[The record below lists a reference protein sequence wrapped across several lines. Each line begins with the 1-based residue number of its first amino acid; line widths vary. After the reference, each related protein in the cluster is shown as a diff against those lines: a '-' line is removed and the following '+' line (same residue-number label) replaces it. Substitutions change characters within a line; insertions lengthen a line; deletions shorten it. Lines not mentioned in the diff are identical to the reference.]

1 MVDCSHSLIDRKTF
15 RTGSIHCVVAPVDS
29 GFDEVADPSLDI
41 SKNGWGRVSKCKCPI
56 PAELMDSIEHG
67 MNSSLTLRA
76 VGSKYV
82 LSCCASFVAESVTYP
97 LDVVK
102 TRLQMAPG
110 HMGAT
115 RSDIKPPRMLR
126 MTWHILKDEGFR
138 CLFSGLAPAV
148 YRHFIYTGFRMGI
161 YEAIRSAIFDK
172 EKHKIFPI
180 WQSAICGLV
189 SGAVAQFLASP
200 TDLIKVQ
207 MQAKR
212 MRKSDNFQ
220 PQFRNSCHAFIALY
234 KNNGFTGLWTGWL
247 PNTQRAALLNMA
259 DLATYDHTKHWLM
272 TKGYLDNY
280 CTHFI
285 ASLISG
291 MAAVIV
297 STPADVV
304 KTRIMVQTHQYKGSY
319 DCLKRICRDEGF
331 FALYKGF
338 VPLYVR
344 SAPWSLVFW
353 ITYEQMRHM
362 FDISGF

>member
-1 MVDCSHSLIDRKTF
+1 M
-15 RTGSIHCVVAPVDS
+15 GA
-29 GFDEVADPSLDI
+29 DE
-41 SKNGWGRVSKCKCPI
+41 
-56 PAELMDSIEHG
+56 HQ
-67 MNSSLTLRA
+67 MNSSLTMRA
-76 VGSKYV
+76 IGSKYV

-97 LDVVK
+97 LDVIK
-102 TRLQMAPG
+102 TRLQMIPNR
-110 HMGAT
+110 MEVT
-115 RSDIKPPRMLR
+115 KSDVQPPTMLR
-126 MTWHILKDEGFR
+126 TTWHILKSESFR
-138 CLFSGLAPAV
+138 SLFSGLTPAI
-148 YRHFIYTGFRMGI
+148 YRHLIYTGFRMGI
-161 YEAIRSAIFDK
+161 YETMRLAIFDK
-172 EKHKIFPI
+172 EKQKIFPL

-212 MRKSDNFQ
+212 LRKSDNVQ
-220 PQFRNSCHAFIALY
+220 PRFRNSYHVFVVLY

-259 DLATYDHTKHWLM
+259 DLATYDFTKHWLIA
-272 TKGYLDNY
+272 KGCLDNY
-280 CTHFI
+280 YTHFI
-285 ASLISG
+285 ASLVSG
-291 MAAVIV
+291 MAAAVI

-304 KTRIMVQTHQYKGSY
+304 KTRIMVQLRSSDEKPTHQYKGSY

-338 VPLYVR
+338 VPSYVR

-353 ITYEQMRHM
+353 ITYERMRQI

>member
-1 MVDCSHSLIDRKTF
+1 MLIK
-15 RTGSIHCVVAPVDS
+15 VAIRLPIRH
-29 GFDEVADPSLDI
+29 EIYRRLVADEFR
-41 SKNGWGRVSKCKCPI
+41 N
-56 PAELMDSIEHG
+56 PAELMDSSEHR

-76 VGSKYV
+76 IGSKYI

-126 MTWHILKDEGFR
+126 MIWHILKYEGFG

-161 YEAIRSAIFDK
+161 YEAIRSTIFDK
-172 EKHKIFPI
+172 EKHRFFPI

-212 MRKSDNFQ
+212 LRKSDNLQ
-220 PQFRNSCHAFIALY
+220 PRLSILCYSIQNVQNFWISSNLNISFLFISTEVSFRFRNSCHVFIALY

-259 DLATYDHTKHWLM
+259 AEYFDLGIHRSCNVRSYEALVD
-272 TKGYLDNY
+272 DE
-280 CTHFI
+280 
-285 ASLISG
+285 
-291 MAAVIV
+291 
-297 STPADVV
+297 
-304 KTRIMVQTHQYKGSY
+304 RTHQYKGSY

>member
-1 MVDCSHSLIDRKTF
+1 MAGVLVY
-15 RTGSIHCVVAPVDS
+15 GCV
-29 GFDEVADPSLDI
+29 FI
-41 SKNGWGRVSKCKCPI
+41 STNW
-56 PAELMDSIEHG
+56 LMDPGTHR
-67 MNSSLTLRA
+67 MDSSLTIRDI
-76 VGSKYV
+76 GSKYV

-102 TRLQMAPG
+102 TQLQMVPNCMKVTG
-110 HMGAT
+110 
-115 RSDIKPPRMLR
+115 SDIKRPTMLR
-126 MTWHILKDEGFR
+126 ITWHILKDEGLR
-138 CLFSGLAPAV
+138 SLFSGLAPAV

-161 YEAIRSAIFDK
+161 YETMRFAIFDK
-172 EKHKIFPI
+172 EKQKIFPV

-207 MQAKR
+207 MQAKKL
-212 MRKSDNFQ
+212 RKLNNLQ
-220 PQFRNSCHAFIALY
+220 PRLRNSYHVFLALY
-234 KNNGFTGLWTGWL
+234 KSNGFMGLWTGWL

-272 TKGYLDNY
+272 TKGYLDNHY
-280 CTHFI
+280 THFL
-285 ASLISG
+285 ASLVSG
-291 MAAVIV
+291 MAAAIV

-304 KTRIMVQTHQYKGSY
+304 KTRIMIQLRSTGESAGEKSISQYKGSY
-319 DCLKRICRDEGF
+319 DCLKRICQDEGF

-338 VPLYVR
+338 VPSYMR

-353 ITYEQMRHM
+353 LTYEQLRHM

>member
-1 MVDCSHSLIDRKTF
+1 MLCEK
-15 RTGSIHCVVAPVDS
+15 PV
-29 GFDEVADPSLDI
+29 
-41 SKNGWGRVSKCKCPI
+41 
-56 PAELMDSIEHG
+56 ELMDSSEHR
-67 MNSSLTLRA
+67 MNSLLILRA
-76 VGSKYV
+76 AGSKYL

-102 TRLQMAPG
+102 TRLQMVSG
-110 HMGAT
+110 YTGAT
-115 RSDIKPPRMLR
+115 RI
-126 MTWHILKDEGFR
+126 TWHILKDEGFH

-161 YEAIRSAIFDK
+161 YEAMRSAIFDK
-172 EKHKIFPI
+172 EKHKLFPV
-180 WQSAICGLV
+180 WQSAICGLI

-200 TDLIKVQ
+200 TDLVKVQ
-207 MQAKR
+207 MQAKG
-212 MRKSDNFQ
+212 MRKPDNLQ
-220 PQFRNSCHAFIALY
+220 PRFRNSYYVFIALY
-234 KNNGFTGLWTGWL
+234 KSNGFMGLWTGWL

-259 DLATYDHTKHWLM
+259 DLATYDRTKHWLM
-272 TKGYLDNY
+272 TKDYLDNY
-280 CTHFI
+280 YTHFI
-285 ASLISG
+285 ASLVSG
-291 MAAVIV
+291 MAAAIV

-304 KTRIMVQTHQYKGSY
+304 KTRIMVQLRNNDKRSMHRYKGSY

-344 SAPWSLVFW
+344 SAPWSLIFW

>member
-1 MVDCSHSLIDRKTF
+1 MLIK
-15 RTGSIHCVVAPVDS
+15 VAIRLPIRH
-29 GFDEVADPSLDI
+29 EKYRRLVADEFR
-41 SKNGWGRVSKCKCPI
+41 N
-56 PAELMDSIEHG
+56 PAELMDSSEHR

-76 VGSKYV
+76 IGSKYI

-126 MTWHILKDEGFR
+126 MIWHICKIGSLNYRCCLKYEGFG

-161 YEAIRSAIFDK
+161 YEAIRSTIFDK
-172 EKHKIFPI
+172 EKHRFFPI

-212 MRKSDNFQ
+212 LRKSDNLQ
-220 PQFRNSCHAFIALY
+220 PRFRNSCHVFIALY

-280 CTHFI
+280 YTHFI
-285 ASLISG
+285 AGLISG
-291 MAAVIV
+291 MAAVII

-304 KTRIMVQTHQYKGSY
+304 KTRIM
-319 DCLKRICRDEGF
+319 
-331 FALYKGF
+331 
-338 VPLYVR
+338 
-344 SAPWSLVFW
+344 
-353 ITYEQMRHM
+353 
-362 FDISGF
+362 